1 MVIDIN
7 TEQTPKEI
15 VYRSKDNGCFH
26 ISSFDDMVLNP
37 IEIGKIYYGLHIFD
51 LNFQISSDSC
61 QSQNTKSKVHT
72 LGKSSLF

>member
-26 ISSFDDMVLNP
+26 VSSFYDMVLNP
-37 IEIGKIYYGLHIFD
+37 NEIEKLYFGFHVSD
-51 LNFQISSDSC
+51 LNSQISYDFC
-61 QSQNTKSKVHT
+61 QSANI
-72 LGKSSLF
+72 

>member
-1 MVIDIN
+1 MIAIN

-15 VYRSKDNGCFH
+15 IYRSKDNGCFH
-26 ISSFDDMVLNP
+26 VSSFDDMVLNP
-37 IEIGKIYYGLHIFD
+37 TEIVKPYFGFHVSD
-51 LNFQISSDSC
+51 LNSQISYDFC